1 MHKIC
6 NNNMKDYSKYIGVFS
21 DKATQT
27 LRDLMKEELIKLM
40 EDHNNRKVI
49 QDYLYLT
56 NKLSEMDY
64 RLNPNYTLS
73 VVNQT
78 DIDKGY
84 ILAKVKWPYL
94 FKGRIK
100 NPPYISIH
108 LGSLKKYP
116 KGIQDTELLN
126 EVQKK
131 IQTYIDDVAPVE
143 LQKDN
148 GETYLIK

>member
-1 MHKIC
+1 
-6 NNNMKDYSKYIGVFS
+6 MKDYSKYIGVFS

-49 QDYLYLT
+49 EDYLYLT

>member
-1 MHKIC
+1 
-6 NNNMKDYSKYIGVFS
+6 MKDYSKYIGAFS
-21 DKATQT
+21 TKATET
-27 LRDLMKEELIKLM
+27 IRDLMKEELNKLM
-40 EDHNNRKVI
+40 EEKNNRKVI
-49 QDYLYLT
+49 EDYLYLT
-56 NKLSEMDY
+56 NKLAEMDY

-84 ILAKVKWPYL
+84 ILAKVKWTYL

-100 NPPYISIH
+100 YPPYISIH

-126 EVQKK
+126 EVPRK
-131 IQTYIDDVAPVE
+131 IQTYIDEVAPVE

>member
-1 MHKIC
+1 
-6 NNNMKDYSKYIGVFS
+6 MKDYSKYIGVFS

>member
-1 MHKIC
+1 
-6 NNNMKDYSKYIGVFS
+6 MKDYSKYIGVFS
-21 DKATQT
+21 TKATET
-27 LRDLMKEELIKLM
+27 IRDLMRVELNNLM
-40 EDHNNRKVI
+40 EDSNNRKVI
-49 QDYLYLT
+49 EDYLYLT

-100 NPPYISIH
+100 YPPYISIH

-126 EVQKK
+126 EVAKK
-131 IQTYIDDVAPVE
+131 IQAYIDEVAPVE
-143 LQKDN
+143 LKKDN
-148 GETYLIK
+148 GETYFIK

>member
-1 MHKIC
+1 MI
-6 NNNMKDYSKYIGVFS
+6 DYSKYLGVFS
-21 DKATQT
+21 NTATQT
-27 LRDLMKEELIKLM
+27 IGSLMEEELKKLL
-40 EDHNNRKVI
+40 DHSNNRKVI
-49 QDYLYLT
+49 EDYLYLT
-56 NKLSEMDY
+56 NKLEEINY

-100 NPPYISIH
+100 SPPYISIH

-116 KGIQDTELLN
+116 KGIQDTELLS
-126 EVQKK
+126 VIQSK
-131 IQTYIDDVAPVE
+131 IQSYINEVAPVE
-143 LQKDN
+143 LKKDN
-148 GETYLIK
+148 GEVYFIKQ

>member
-1 MHKIC
+1 
-6 NNNMKDYSKYIGVFS
+6 MKDYSKYIGVFS
-21 DKATQT
+21 DKATET
-27 LRDLMKEELIKLM
+27 IRDLMKEELNKLM
-40 EDHNNRKVI
+40 DDENNHKVI
-49 QDYLYLT
+49 EDYLYLT

-64 RLNPNYTLS
+64 RLNLNYTLS

-100 NPPYISIH
+100 SPPYISIH

-116 KGIQDTELLN
+116 KGIQDPELLSIIPS
-126 EVQKK
+126 K
-131 IQTYIDDVAPVE
+131 IQSYINEVAPVE
-143 LQKDN
+143 LKNDK
-148 GETYLIK
+148 GEVYFIK

>member
-1 MHKIC
+1 
-6 NNNMKDYSKYIGVFS
+6 MKDYSKYIGVFS

-49 QDYLYLT
+49 EDYLYLT

-131 IQTYIDDVAPVE
+131 IQT
-143 LQKDN
+143 
-148 GETYLIK
+148 

>member
-1 MHKIC
+1 
-6 NNNMKDYSKYIGVFS
+6 MKDYSKYIGVFS
-21 DKATQT
+21 DKATET
-27 LRDLMKEELIKLM
+27 IKDLMKQELANLM
-40 EDHNNRKVI
+40 DDNNNRKVI
-49 QDYLYLT
+49 EDYLYLT
-56 NKLSEMDY
+56 NKLAEMDY

-100 NPPYISIH
+100 YPPYISIH

-116 KGIQDTELLN
+116 KGIQDPELLSIIPS
-126 EVQKK
+126 K
-131 IQTYIDDVAPVE
+131 IQSYIDEVAPVE
-143 LQKDN
+143 LKKDN
-148 GETYLIK
+148 GEAYFIK

>member
-1 MHKIC
+1 
-6 NNNMKDYSKYIGVFS
+6 MKDYSKYIGVFS
-21 DKATQT
+21 NKATET
-27 LRDLMKEELIKLM
+27 IRDLMKEELSKFM
-40 EDHNNRKVI
+40 EDESNRKVI
-49 QDYLYLT
+49 EDYLYLT

-100 NPPYISIH
+100 SPPYISIH
-108 LGSLKKYP
+108 LGSLKRYP
-116 KGIQDTELLN
+116 KGIIDTDLLN
-126 EVQKK
+126 SVSSK
-131 IQTYIDDVAPVE
+131 IQAYINEVAPVE
-143 LQKDN
+143 LKNDE
-148 GETYLIK
+148 GEVFLIK

>member
-1 MHKIC
+1 
-6 NNNMKDYSKYIGVFS
+6 MKDYSKYSGIFS
-21 DKATQT
+21 DKATET
-27 LRDLMKEELIKLM
+27 IRDLMDEELNKLM
-40 EDHNNRKVI
+40 NDENKRKVI
-49 QDYLYLT
+49 EDYLYLT
-56 NKLSEMDY
+56 NKLAELDY

-73 VVNQT
+73 VVNQK

-116 KGIQDTELLN
+116 KGVHDSKLLS
-126 EVQKK
+126 EVQRK
-131 IQTYIDDVAPVE
+131 IQSYIDEVAPVE
-143 LQKDN
+143 LKKDN
-148 GETYLIK
+148 GETYFIK

>member
-1 MHKIC
+1 
-6 NNNMKDYSKYIGVFS
+6 MKDYSKYIGVFS
-21 DKATQT
+21 DKATET
-27 LRDLMKEELIKLM
+27 IRDLMNEELIKLM

-49 QDYLYLT
+49 EDYLYLT

-78 DIDKGY
+78 DIDKGN

-94 FKGRIK
+94 FKGRK
-100 NPPYISIH
+100 KYPPYISIH
-108 LGSLKKYP
+108 LGTLKKYP
-116 KGIQDTELLN
+116 KGIQDPELLK
-126 EVQKK
+126 VAPRK
-131 IQTYIDDVAPVE
+131 IQSYIDEVAPVE

-148 GETYLIK
+148 GEVYFVK

>member
-1 MHKIC
+1 MR
-6 NNNMKDYSKYIGVFS
+6 DYSKYIEVFS
-21 DKATQT
+21 DKATET
-27 LRDLMKEELIKLM
+27 IRDMIKEELNTLMKDDNKRKLI
-40 EDHNNRKVI
+40 E
-49 QDYLYLT
+49 DYLYLT

-100 NPPYISIH
+100 YPPYISIH

-126 EVQKK
+126 EVSRK
-131 IQTYIDDVAPVE
+131 IQSYIDEIAPVE
-143 LQKDN
+143 LIKDN
-148 GETYLIK
+148 GERYFIK

>member
-1 MHKIC
+1 MI
-6 NNNMKDYSKYIGVFS
+6 DYSKYTGIFS
-21 DKATQT
+21 DSATQT
-27 LRDLMKEELIKLM
+27 IRDLMEVELQKLM
-40 EDHNNRKVI
+40 DNESNRKLI
-49 QDYLYLT
+49 EDYLYLSQ
-56 NKLSEMDY
+56 KLEELNY

-100 NPPYISIH
+100 YPPYISIH

-126 EVQKK
+126 EVSRK
-131 IQTYIDDVAPVE
+131 IQTYIDEVAPVE
-143 LQKDN
+143 LKKDN
-148 GETYLIK
+148 GETYFIK

>member
-1 MHKIC
+1 
-6 NNNMKDYSKYIGVFS
+6 MKDYSKYIGVFS

-49 QDYLYLT
+49 EDYLYLT

-131 IQTYIDDVAPVE
+131 IQTYIDEVAPVE

-148 GETYLIK
+148 GETYFIK